1 MPTKYGI
8 RNREFVIKIFKIL
21 KGSNLCNPLPRPHHR
36 PRGVEVREGC
46 PAAEEGGIPAGGRA
60 GAGACWGELAGSGVY
75 VPYVR

>member
-1 MPTKYGI
+1 
-8 RNREFVIKIFKIL
+8 
-21 KGSNLCNPLPRPHHR
+21 
-36 PRGVEVREGC
+36 VREGW